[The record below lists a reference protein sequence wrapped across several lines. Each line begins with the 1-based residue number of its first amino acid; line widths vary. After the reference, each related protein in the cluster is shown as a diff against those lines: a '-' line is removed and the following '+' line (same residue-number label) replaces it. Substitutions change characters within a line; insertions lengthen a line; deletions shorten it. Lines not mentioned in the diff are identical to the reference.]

1 MVFTFQTIISVDMI
15 FYAKRDVLI
24 MEMEKTVFYEN
35 LVVIKVIS
43 VNKKQSI
50 IAFSTLLPILSSD
63 PDRQH

>member
-1 MVFTFQTIISVDMI
+1 MI

-35 LVVIKVIS
+35 LFVIKVIS

>member
-1 MVFTFQTIISVDMI
+1 MI

-35 LVVIKVIS
+35 LFVRKVTFIS

-50 IAFSTLLPILSSD
+50 IAFSTLLTISSSD